1 VRAFDDNQASRNL
14 DEKQTA
20 ENGPGT
26 GLPDSGDVKMDAA
39 TFEAFRKI
47 VYDKSGISLSENKQ
61 ALVRTRIAKRM
72 RELDIDDYRA
82 YLKHLTD
89 DKSKGELVQ
98 MLDVISTNVTSFF
111 REPDHFEV
119 IGRVINEWMDAGQR
133 RFRFWS
139 AACSSGE
146 EPYSL
151 AMTLL
156 DTVDGRR
163 NVDMKI
169 LATDISTRVLDKCRK
184 AVYPEEKLKTVP
196 RALKQRYFEAHRN
209 GGDSLLYTVK
219 GAAKDLV
226 MFKRLNLST
235 PPFPMRGPLD
245 IVLCRNVMIYF
256 DNTVRKRL
264 LAEIHRLLKPGGYL
278 MVGHSESLTGLAD
291 YLKPVKPSVYIK
303 CD

>member
-1 VRAFDDNQASRNL
+1 
-14 DEKQTA
+14 
-20 ENGPGT
+20 
-26 GLPDSGDVKMDAA
+26 MDAA
-39 TFEAFRKI
+39 TFDRFRKI
-47 VYDKSGISLSENKQ
+47 VYEKSGISLSENKQ
-61 ALVRTRIAKRM
+61 ALVRARIAKRM

-89 DKSKGELVQ
+89 DKSECELVQ

-111 REPDHFEV
+111 REPEHFEV
-119 IGRVINEWMDAGQR
+119 IGRVMNEWMDAGQR

-169 LATDISTRVLDKCRK
+169 LATDISTRVLEKCRK

-209 GGDSLLYTVK
+209 GDDSLSCAVR
-219 GAAKDLV
+219 AVAKDLV
-226 MFKRLNLST
+226 VFKRLNL
-235 PPFPMRGPLD
+235 
-245 IVLCRNVMIYF
+245 IYF

-278 MVGHSESLTGLAD
+278 MVGHSESLHGLVD

-303 CD
+303 CA